1 MSLVLTE
8 DTLLVRLTLE
18 RLKDRGHD
26 VTEILKS
33 VHLRAATVSDPEGR
47 IPTHKEAAL
56 LEIASRLTR
65 DRCFGLRLGM
75 TLKPKQFGLLGYVA
89 LSSDSLRSASVKIC
103 RYHRVL
109 SEGIEAHLESQS
121 DGSILTWSVIDPNAK
136 ITNQSDEISAG
147 ICVSV
152 FRALTSTNLSPG
164 HVEFRH
170 RGPEDIREHQRLLG
184 CPVFFG
190 RPRNAMTLTEARLDL
205 PIRTADATLLRI
217 LERYCREILGKKPKK
232 PDIVFRVRELIV
244 GFLSEGQPGID
255 RVSSE
260 LGMSARTLA
269 RRLEVRGSSY
279 RGILDDVRHQLAIQ
293 YTSDRH
299 LRLGEV
305 AFLLGY
311 NDQASFNRAFRR
323 WTGATPSEIRTT

>member
-8 DTLLVRLTLE
+8 DTLLARLTLE
-18 RLKDRGHD
+18 RLKERGHD
-26 VTEILKS
+26 VAEILKS
-33 VHLRAATVSDPEGR
+33 VQLRAATVSDPDGR
-47 IPTHKEAAL
+47 VPTHKEAAL

-65 DRCFGLRLGM
+65 DRCFGSRLGM

-89 LSSDSLRSASVKIC
+89 LSSDSLRSALVRIC
-103 RYHRVL
+103 RYQRVL
-109 SEGIEAHLESQS
+109 SEGVEAHFESQDDES
-121 DGSILTWSVIDPNAK
+121 VLTWAVIDPNAK
-136 ITNQSDEISAG
+136 ITIQSDEISAG

-152 FRALTSTNLSPG
+152 SRALTSTNLSP
-164 HVEFRH
+164 VCLEFRH
-170 RGPEDIREHQRLLG
+170 RGPEDIGEHRRLLG

-190 RPRNAMTLTEARLDL
+190 RPRNAMTLAKAQLDL
-205 PIRTADATLLRI
+205 PIKTADATLLRI
-217 LERYCREILGKKPKK
+217 LERYCREILDKKPKK

-244 GFLSEGQPGID
+244 GFLPEGQPGID

-260 LGMSARTLA
+260 LGMSPRTLA
-269 RRLEVRGSSY
+269 RRLEERGSSY
-279 RGILDDVRHQLAIQ
+279 RGILDDVRHQLALQ

-323 WTGATPSEIRTT
+323 WTGGTPSETRAG